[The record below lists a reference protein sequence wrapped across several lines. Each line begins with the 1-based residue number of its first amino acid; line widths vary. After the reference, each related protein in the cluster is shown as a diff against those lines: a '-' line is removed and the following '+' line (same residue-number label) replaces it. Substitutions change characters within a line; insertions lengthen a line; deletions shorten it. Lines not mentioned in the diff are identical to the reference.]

1 MENPL
6 HVISRYLFTREKKRE
21 IAIKDAYIEINRK
34 KQDKGHV
41 QAWRPI
47 NRMEKASVCTVTTP
61 VENMRKTGGEK
72 IGTNKILHYLKLSKI
87 VRCVNSQIYKVNGT
101 KKTVIKRKIY
111 LGK

>member
-1 MENPL
+1 
-6 HVISRYLFTREKKRE
+6 
-21 IAIKDAYIEINRK
+21 
-34 KQDKGHV
+34 
-41 QAWRPI
+41 
-47 NRMEKASVCTVTTP
+47 MEKASVCTVITP